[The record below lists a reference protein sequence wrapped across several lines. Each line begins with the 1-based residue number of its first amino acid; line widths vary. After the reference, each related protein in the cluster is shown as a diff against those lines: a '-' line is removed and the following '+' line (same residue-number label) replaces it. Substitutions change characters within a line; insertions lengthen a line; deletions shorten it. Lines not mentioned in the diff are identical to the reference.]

1 MKYTV
6 IKQHFGD
13 KQYWVGDVREIDNE
27 HDADELIRLGFIAP
41 FDNGAQGENQQDNP
55 PAEPKAKAKSPPKN
69 KAEPAPQNKA
79 DDNGQGE

>member
-13 KQYWVGDVREIDNE
+13 KQYWVGDVR
-27 HDADELIRLGFIAP
+27 DELIRLGLIAP
-41 FDNGAQGENQQDNP
+41 FDNGEQGENEQDNP